1 MSTPTRI
8 VKLTYYKTNKGLL
21 VANAAMNYGTVR
33 STLRTNALIN
43 NKPLLP
49 TFSDVWYLI
58 EGETE
63 ITSYKEKESDKNE
76 LSSLHLRRC

>member
-1 MSTPTRI
+1 MNAPTRI

-33 STLRTNALIN
+33 SNLRTNALIN

-49 TFSDVWYLI
+49 TFSDVWYLV
-58 EGETE
+58 EDETE
-63 ITSYKEKESDKNE
+63 ITSYKEKESYNSE
-76 LSSLHLRRC
+76 VFLHNDQ